1 MQWLTF
7 PYKKIQE
14 TNNFDIVF
22 RLKLSLDNLKAEN
35 KSLSH
40 ELSVTKLELK
50 KEKDRL
56 VELQSSGED
65 RDLEQSTKN
74 KVSVPG
80 AHFDLT
86 H

>member
-1 MQWLTF
+1 MQCFLFLWTNPSEWLTIF
-7 PYKKIQE
+7 
-14 TNNFDIVF
+14 NIVF

-74 KVSVPG
+74 KVKDTG
-80 AHFDLT
+80 ARLI
-86 H
+86 